1 MIDNII
7 LLNKVHNKVL
17 FIIFNREIKQMTLIS
32 KLLIK
37 NTDNSQCFLLT
48 VQ

>member
-1 MIDNII
+1 MIDNVI
-7 LLNKVHNKVL
+7 LLNKVQNKVL
-17 FIIFNREIKQMTLIS
+17 IIFNRKIKQMTLIS